1 MITIGFST
9 RMDNPSYI
17 DYIKKTCKF
26 NNVEVIQKINN
37 GEKSLSQVYNE
48 ILNESTNDIVVL
60 CHDDIEFETINWGD
74 KILDHFRRNPDY
86 GILGLAG
93 SKFLDTNCQWWSV
106 PYTMFGIVNHKDNGK
121 KWTSTYS
128 KDIGSKIEEV
138 VLVDGLFIAIH
149 KKRIDHNFDESING
163 FHFYD
168 LGFCIPNYLDGV
180 NIGVIFD
187 VRVTHL
193 SIGKTNEVW
202 EKNRLIFSEKYKDE
216 LPLEIVD
223 ENYETFIFIH
233 DQDYLLDFEKNN
245 KLSNLK
251 NYKYV
256 FLGNRNVDKITHLE
270 NVIIARNLQHN
281 IEQYPKLTSYTGW
294 YALWKNNLISK
305 KYVNLFEYD
314 VIFNPNIEQCLN
326 RFRHDNLDMVGYV
339 PVSMQNFHFIQNRN
353 WVEHIIP
360 SIKKHYGVNID
371 ELFYK
376 VLSQNPNT
384 IWSSTSNT
392 TFKTETFNK
401 YMKWFEPIFNDIK
414 TTVTAGHAHER
425 SLTFFSYVKN
435 KPFVVTEN
443 LLKHFQLDSHSTQG
457 HNTNIEINYD
467 KLVNNVI

>member
-1 MITIGFST
+1 
-9 RMDNPSYI
+9 MDNPSFI

-26 NNVEVIQKINN
+26 SNVEVIQKINN

-106 PYTMFGIVNHKDNGK
+106 PHTMFGIVNHQDNGK

-128 KDIGSKIEEV
+128 KDIGNKIEEV

-149 KKRIDHNFDESING
+149 KKRIEHNFDESING

-180 NIGVIFD
+180 SIGVIFD

-202 EKNRLIFSEKYKDE
+202 EKNRLSFSEKYKDE

-233 DQDYLLDFEKNN
+233 DQDYLLDFEE
-245 KLSNLK
+245 KLKFKSLHD
-251 NYKYV
+251 YKYV
-256 FLGNRNVDKITHLE
+256 FLGNRPIDKIDKLD
-270 NVIIARNLQHN
+270 NVIIARNLQYN

-294 YALWKNNLISK
+294 YALWKNNLISS
-305 KYVNLFEYD
+305 KYINLFEYD
-314 VIFNPNIEQCLN
+314 IILNDNIEQYLH
-326 RFRHDNLDMVGYV
+326 RFYYENAEMIGYV
-339 PVSMQNFHFIQNRN
+339 PLNMSNYHFIQNKQWN
-353 WVEHIIP
+353 EIILP
-360 SIKKHYGVNID
+360 SIKKHYNVD
-371 ELFYK
+371 LTK
-376 VLSQNPNT
+376 VYNEILQKNPNSV
-384 IWSSTSNT
+384 WSTTSNT
-392 TFKTETFNK
+392 TFKTEIFEK
-401 YMKWFEPIFNDIK
+401 YMKWFEPIFEDIK
-414 TTVTAGHAHER
+414 DSITAGHAHER
-425 SLTFFSYVKN
+425 SITYFSTIKN
-435 KPFVVTEN
+435 KKFIITN
-443 LLKHFQLDSHSTQG
+443 GLLKHFQLDSHSTQG
-457 HNTNIEINYD
+457 HDVNLVENYNKLLMNI
-467 KLVNNVI
+467 L